1 MTLPGKIKKDEYC
14 YIEPDCSGVTVALDK
29 RYDRDSNEKFY
40 KLPKWFQ
47 EELKF
52 RLASAKQEG
61 KSQAQVEMKKALGM
75 SGSSL
80 RPARGILYKKKILI
94 KLRKNKDG
102 EIVWALNK
110 FHKDEVIDQSLA
122 DFW

>member
-29 RYDRDSNEKFY
+29 RYDGDSNEKFY

-61 KSQAQVEMKKALGM
+61 KSQAQVEMKKVLG
-75 SGSSL
+75 
-80 RPARGILYKKKILI
+80 I
-94 KLRKNKDG
+94 
-102 EIVWALNK
+102 
-110 FHKDEVIDQSLA
+110 
-122 DFW
+122 